1 MDPVGRRVRL
11 GTPFV
16 ATVMILV
23 LGMAALPQATAAP
36 ITPEAALIRVL
47 TAPQIRAGWFAP
59 TFLAQASLAQV
70 QQARANLVAVLGAY
84 TAVTAEGNSTFMVR
98 FQQGSAAAQIQLD
111 SVGRIDGLVFSDVQ
125 SANVHSPN
133 TKLTPQAA
141 LDRVLSSAV
150 LLPAWFAPT
159 FLAQV
164 SLTLLQQTVAGFTDS
179 FGPYLYVT
187 TTPNGIFKAHFGLG
201 VLSGKVHMDQH
212 GRIDGLLITG
222 VVYNHVS
229 RSAAVNGLRQ
239 LPGMVS
245 LVVLANNTPVLALDP
260 DRSLAVGSAFKL
272 AVLAAVQQEVAAHT
286 LTWTQPVTLQAHDMS
301 LGSGILQ
308 SKPVGSTYTIEDL
321 ARYMISISDNTAANM
336 LIRVAGRKTIDAL
349 IPVPDQPLLTTR
361 GLFALKV
368 PANAALC
375 ARYLAAKTP
384 EARMRLL
391 PAIDA
396 LPLPSVSTFTGEPMA
411 LQVEYYF
418 TTRQLC
424 GLMRR
429 VAALPQ
435 MSVNP
440 GVAAVADWEH
450 VAYKGGSE
458 AGVLNLTTQMT
469 AFNGTRYCVAAT
481 WNNPDYA
488 LDDAVFELYYANVLS
503 SYRTAGQAY
512 RRSER

>member
-1 MDPVGRRVRL
+1 
-11 GTPFV
+11 
-16 ATVMILV
+16 MILV

-36 ITPEAALIRVL
+36 MTPEAALIRVL
-47 TAPQIRAGWFAP
+47 TAPQIQAGWFAP

-84 TAVTAEGNSTFMVR
+84 TAVTAEGNSTFVVR
-98 FQQGSAAAQIQLD
+98 FQHGTATAQIQLD
-111 SVGRIDGLVFSDVQ
+111 NAGRIDALVFTDVQ
-125 SANVHSPN
+125 SATVHPPR
-133 TKLTPQAA
+133 TKLTAHAA

-150 LLPAWFAPT
+150 PLAAWFAPT
-159 FLAQV
+159 FVAQV
-164 SLTLLQQTVAGFTDS
+164 SLAQLRQTIAGVRDAL
-179 FGPYLYVT
+179 GPYLSVAVKTDGTFQALY
-187 TTPNGIFKAHFGLG
+187 GLG
-201 VLSGKVHMDQH
+201 ALNGKVHIDQQ

-239 LPGMVS
+239 LPGMAS
-245 LVVLANNTPVLALDP
+245 LLVLANNTPVLALDP

-286 LTWTQPVTLQAHDMS
+286 LSWTQPITLQAHDMS

-308 SKPVGSTYTIEDL
+308 SKPAGSTYTIEDL
-321 ARYMISISDNTAANM
+321 TRYMISISDNTAANM

-349 IPVPDQPLLTTR
+349 IPVADQPLLTTR
-361 GLFALKV
+361 ELFALKE
-368 PANAALC
+368 PAHAVLRT
-375 ARYLAAKTP
+375 RYLAAKTP

-424 GLMRR
+424 GLLRR

-440 GVAAVADWEH
+440 GVATVADWEH

-458 AGVLNLTTQMT
+458 AGVLNLTTQVT
-469 AFNGTRYCVAAT
+469 AFNGTSYCVAAT
-481 WNNPDYA
+481 WNNPDDA

-503 SYRTAGQAY
+503 SYRTAG
-512 RRSER
+512 